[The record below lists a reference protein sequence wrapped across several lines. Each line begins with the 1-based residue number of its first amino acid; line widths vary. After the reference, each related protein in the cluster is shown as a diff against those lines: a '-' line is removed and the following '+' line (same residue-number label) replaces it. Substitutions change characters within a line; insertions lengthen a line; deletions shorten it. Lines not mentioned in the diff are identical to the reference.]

1 MHQARVCVPHAV
13 PCTCIMLMLLCAAGA
28 PGDWLAALR
37 TVATA
42 VIILR
47 AGMSLSVTKMTRDL
61 RGILLLGLAPGM
73 CEATVVML
81 LSRMLLD
88 VSWAWGLMAGFMQAA
103 VSPGIHLRVRAH
115 VFACRCFRACS
126 CADMRTWTHDRV
138 HLVSVTVVPAVVVP
152 AAISLQDKALGT
164 KAGVPT
170 RVLSATCIEV
180 VVAIV
185 AFNVVRLIHIQP
197 SLPPTHT
204 PPPPTP
210 TRTSWWL

>member
-1 MHQARVCVPHAV
+1 
-13 PCTCIMLMLLCAAGA
+13 
-28 PGDWLAALR
+28 
-37 TVATA
+37 
-42 VIILR
+42 
-47 AGMSLSVTKMTRDL
+47 
-61 RGILLLGLAPGM
+61 
-73 CEATVVML
+73 
-81 LSRMLLD
+81 
-88 VSWAWGLMAGFMQAA
+88 
-103 VSPGIHLRVRAH
+103 
-115 VFACRCFRACS
+115 
-126 CADMRTWTHDRV
+126 MRTWTHDRV